1 MAEKKLLTRHLSE
14 TIGTLVSRL
23 TYPVVIPY
31 AKPKNQVIPSKFPP
45 RAVTHS
51 KVLHVIFK
59 EHPESIRIS
68 ARGKT
73 RSDIIRGL
81 LPIKPGTTTLDLPVG
96 VIFVPNKIS

>member
-1 MAEKKLLTRHLSE
+1 MTEKKLLTRHLRE

-23 TYPVVIPY
+23 TYPVVIEY
-31 AKPKNQVIPSKFPP
+31 AKPRPPVAVSKFPV
-45 RAVTHS
+45 RVVDHS
-51 KVLHVIFK
+51 KVLHVRHH

-73 RSDIIRGL
+73 KSDIIRGL
-81 LPIKPGTTTLDLPVG
+81 LPVKPGTTTLDLPVG